1 MEPVRA
7 DEVRILEGPNLYVN
21 RPAVK
26 VSLVMPGQLG
36 MDGHEALALGRRLG
50 LGTARPG
57 RPGTG
62 QRQRFLMRVVEHVVR
77 RVAAEAGVRRLAV
90 RTRAGRHTEDVVV
103 AVPWRRRGRA
113 VALGEALAP
122 LLTALSEPNA
132 DPQALIAA
140 AGAAVAAAP
149 VGAPAAVITPA
160 VPVITITGTNG
171 KTTTTRMVAHMVMTA
186 GLRTA
191 WSSTD
196 GVVVMGEMV
205 QPGDYSG
212 PGGAR
217 EVLGTPGLEVGILE
231 TARGGMLLKGMG
243 VNQTDVTVVTNVAAD
258 HLGLN
263 GIDTLDQL
271 AEVKAIPTLIV
282 KPTGWTVLNGDDPRV
297 WAMRHRARGRIW
309 AFSLDPNSPALR
321 ESLAASGRGITVLD
335 GEIVVLTPGRDPDR
349 LVKVVDVP
357 MTLAGLSRINIANVL
372 GATAGG
378 LALGLARASVVEGL
392 RSFRPDPVLNA
403 GRFNTYSVPLA
414 AGGSVSVVVD
424 MAHNEAGLE
433 ALLEVCR
440 GLTAPGGRVRMGI
453 GGTGDR
459 LPEANAA
466 LGEIAGRGADQVVLA
481 HKLKYLRGMTLAQ
494 MDSLLREGLSRSGM
508 PEVDGYESEIEA
520 LTALLAD
527 ADDGDVIGL
536 MCHDQRDPVAQL
548 LAERGGTVDE
558 PRTIRRKV
566 IASRGLH
573 EAEDEIAAVWALG
586 DPESRVMAAGRLAA
600 AHPSDARLA
609 YEWACAIDATGD
621 RGRAV
626 SMYHKALDAGLREP
640 HRHRAQLQAAA
651 AYRDLDHPE
660 IAVELLD
667 TVGAG
672 HPGSSAVAA
681 LRALVL
687 LDTGQ
692 ATEAVAELIDALLD
706 HATDDDAAAYR
717 IALHQAAAQLRV
729 AAREDPDTPTA

>member
-7 DEVRILEGPNLYVN
+7 DEVRILEGPNLYVT

-26 VSLVMPGQLG
+26 VSLAVPGVADL
-36 MDGHEALALGRRLG
+36 DVHAALAFGRRLG
-50 LGTARPG
+50 LSTARPG

-62 QRQRFLMRVVEHVVR
+62 QRQRFLMRVVEHLVR
-77 RVAAEAGVRRLAV
+77 RVATESGARRLAV

-113 VALGEALAP
+113 ITLGESLAP
-122 LLTALSEPNA
+122 LLTALL
-132 DPQALIAA
+132 DPDSDVDALIAE
-140 AGAAVAAAP
+140 AGRAVAQAP
-149 VGAPAAVITPA
+149 DGAPAAMLTPT
-160 VPVITITGTNG
+160 VPVIAITGTNG
-171 KTTTTRMVAHMVMTA
+171 KTTTTRLVAHMVMTN

-196 GVVVMGEMV
+196 GVVVMGDMV
-205 QPGDYSG
+205 APGDYSG

-217 EVLGTPGLEVGILE
+217 EVLGTPGLQLGILE

-297 WAMRHRARGRIW
+297 WAMRHRAKGKVW
-309 AFSLDPNSPALR
+309 AFSLDPNAPALR
-321 ESLAASGRGITVLD
+321 EALAAGGRGITVLD

-357 MTLAGLSRINIANVL
+357 MTLAGLSRINIANAL
-372 GATAGG
+372 GGTAAG
-378 LALGLARASVVEGL
+378 LALGLPRSAVVEAL
-392 RSFRPDPVLNA
+392 RSNRPDPVLNA
-403 GRFNTYSVPLA
+403 GRFNTYTVPLA
-414 AGGSVSVVVD
+414 AGGSATVVID

-481 HKLKYLRGMTLAQ
+481 HKLKYLRGMSLEQ
-494 MDSLLREGLSRSGM
+494 MDSLLRAGLARAGMADVEGFLS
-508 PEVDGYESEIEA
+508 ETEA
-520 LTALLAD
+520 LTSLLA
-527 ADDGDVIGL
+527 AAEPGDVIGL
-536 MCHDQRDPVAQL
+536 MCHDQRGPVAEL

-566 IASRGLH
+566 IAARGLH
-573 EAEDEIAAVWALG
+573 EAEDDIAAVWALVDAG
-586 DPESRVMAAGRLAA
+586 ERVEAAGRLAA
-600 AHPSDARLA
+600 IHPADPRLA
-609 YEWACAIDATGD
+609 YEWACAVDATAD
-621 RGRAV
+621 RTRAV
-626 SMYHKALDAGLREP
+626 SLYHRALDNGLREP

-651 AYRDLDHPE
+651 ASSNSRASGDRPGVARRRSGHSPGE
-660 IAVELLD
+660 QRRSSVAG
-667 TVGAG
+667 VG
-672 HPGSSAVAA
+672 P
-681 LRALVL
+681 
-687 LDTGQ
+687 
-692 ATEAVAELIDALLD
+692 
-706 HATDDDAAAYR
+706 
-717 IALHQAAAQLRV
+717 
-729 AAREDPDTPTA
+729 ARHGGRR

>member
-7 DEVRILEGPNLYVN
+7 DEVRILEGPNLYVT

-26 VSLVMPGQLG
+26 VRLALPGMLG
-36 MDGHEALALGRRLG
+36 LDQREALELARRLG
-50 LGTARPG
+50 LRSARPG

-77 RVAAEAGVRRLAV
+77 RVAAESGVRRLAV
-90 RTRAGRHTEDVVV
+90 RTRAGRHTEEVVV

-122 LLTALSEPNA
+122 LLTSLLDETV
-132 DPQALIAA
+132 DPTAAIAA
-140 AGAAVAAAP
+140 AGAAVTAAAP
-149 VGAPAAVITPA
+149 GAPAAVVTPS
-160 VPVITITGTNG
+160 VPVIAITGTNG

-205 QPGDYSG
+205 LPGDYSG

-217 EVLGTPGLEVGILE
+217 EVLGTPGLELGILE

-297 WAMRHRARGRIW
+297 WAMRQRAKGRIW
-309 AFSLDPNSPALR
+309 AFSLDPDAPALR
-321 ESLAASGRGITVLD
+321 EAVAGGGRGMTVLD
-335 GEIVVLTPGRDPDR
+335 GEIVVLAPGRDPDR

-357 MTLAGLSRINIANVL
+357 MTLAGLSRINVANVL
-372 GATAGG
+372 GATAAG
-378 LALGLARASVVEGL
+378 LALGLPRSVVVEAL
-392 RSFRPDPVLNA
+392 RSFTPDPVLNA
-403 GRFNTYSVPLA
+403 GRFNTYSIPLA
-414 AGGSVSVVVD
+414 AGGSATVVVD

-481 HKLKYLRGMTLAQ
+481 HKVKYLRGMSLAT
-494 MDSLLREGLSRSGM
+494 MDALLRAGLARGGM
-508 PEVDGYESEIEA
+508 PEVEGFESEIEA
-520 LTALLAD
+520 LTVLVEA

-536 MCHDQRDPVAQL
+536 MCHVQRAEVAQFI
-548 LAERGGTVDE
+548 ADRGGMIDD
-558 PRTIRRKV
+558 PRTVRRKV
-566 IASRGLH
+566 IAARGLH
-573 EAEDEIAAVWALG
+573 ESEEDIAAIWALT
-586 DPESRVMAAGRLAA
+586 DPEARVVAAGRLSA
-600 AHPSDARLA
+600 AHPSDSRLA
-609 YEWACAIDATGD
+609 YEWACAIDAAGD
-621 RGRAV
+621 HARAV
-626 SMYHKALDAGLREP
+626 TMYHRALDAGLREP
-640 HRHRAQLQAAA
+640 HRHRAILQLAA
-651 AYRDLDHPE
+651 AYRDGGHLSRALELVDAVLATHP
-660 IAVELLD
+660 
-667 TVGAG
+667 T
-672 HPGSSAVAA
+672 SSAAAA
-681 LRALVL
+681 LRALVVH
-687 LDTGQ
+687 DAGD
-692 ATEAVAELIDALLD
+692 AAEAVADLVDALLD
-706 HATDDDAAAYR
+706 HSTDDDAATYR
-717 IALHQAAAQLRV
+717 GALHRAAADLR
-729 AAREDPDTPTA
+729 ARHEVRDDH

>member
-1 MEPVRA
+1 M
-7 DEVRILEGPNLYVN
+7 
-21 RPAVK
+21 
-26 VSLVMPGQLG
+26 
-36 MDGHEALALGRRLG
+36 
-50 LGTARPG
+50 
-57 RPGTG
+57 
-62 QRQRFLMRVVEHVVR
+62 
-77 RVAAEAGVRRLAV
+77 
-90 RTRAGRHTEDVVV
+90 

-149 VGAPAAVITPA
+149 VGAPAAGITPA

-171 KTTTTRMVAHMVMTA
+171 KTVAHMVMTA

-357 MTLAGLSRINIANVL
+357 MTFIAKKDFPPSTLADLATYVKANADKVTYAHAGMGWLWGWRRRRLSR
-372 GATAGG
+372 GCG
-378 LALGLARASVVEGL
+378 
-392 RSFRPDPVLNA
+392 
-403 GRFNTYSVPLA
+403 
-414 AGGSVSVVVD
+414 
-424 MAHNEAGLE
+424 
-433 ALLEVCR
+433 
-440 GLTAPGGRVRMGI
+440 
-453 GGTGDR
+453 
-459 LPEANAA
+459 
-466 LGEIAGRGADQVVLA
+466 
-481 HKLKYLRGMTLAQ
+481 
-494 MDSLLREGLSRSGM
+494 RSG
-508 PEVDGYESEIEA
+508 PTRCSTRAGSIPTRSLSPPGA
-520 LTALLAD
+520 RSPWSSTW
-527 ADDGDVIGL
+527 
-536 MCHDQRDPVAQL
+536 RTTR
-548 LAERGGTVDE
+548 RG
-558 PRTIRRKV
+558 
-566 IASRGLH
+566 
-573 EAEDEIAAVWALG
+573 W
-586 DPESRVMAAGRLAA
+586 RL
-600 AHPSDARLA
+600 S
-609 YEWACAIDATGD
+609 
-621 RGRAV
+621 
-626 SMYHKALDAGLREP
+626 
-640 HRHRAQLQAAA
+640 
-651 AYRDLDHPE
+651 
-660 IAVELLD
+660 
-667 TVGAG
+667 
-672 HPGSSAVAA
+672 
-681 LRALVL
+681 
-687 LDTGQ
+687 
-692 ATEAVAELIDALLD
+692 
-706 HATDDDAAAYR
+706 
-717 IALHQAAAQLRV
+717 
-729 AAREDPDTPTA
+729 

>member
-7 DEVRILEGPNLYVN
+7 EEVRILEGPNLYVT

-26 VSLVMPGQLG
+26 VSLAMPGVAAL
-36 MDGHEALALGRRLG
+36 DASSALALARRLR
-50 LGTARPG
+50 LSAARPG

-62 QRQRFLMRVVEHVVR
+62 QRQRFLMRLVEHLVR
-77 RVAAEAGVRRLAV
+77 RVATESGARRLAV

-113 VALGEALAP
+113 TTLGESLAP
-122 LLTALSEPNA
+122 LLTALL
-132 DPQALIAA
+132 DPQSDADALIAQ
-140 AGAAVAAAP
+140 AGQAVAQAP
-149 VGAPAAVITPA
+149 DGAPAAMLTPA
-160 VPVITITGTNG
+160 VPVIAITGTNG
-171 KTTTTRMVAHMVMTA
+171 KTTTTRLVAHMVMTS

-217 EVLGTPGLEVGILE
+217 EVLGTPGLQLGILE

-243 VNQTDVTVVTNVAAD
+243 VTQTDVTVVTNVAAD

-282 KPTGWTVLNGDDPRV
+282 KPSGWTVLNGDDPRV
-297 WAMRHRARGRIW
+297 WAMRHRAKGKIW
-309 AFSLDPNSPALR
+309 AFSLDPNAPALR
-321 ESLAASGRGITVLD
+321 EALAAGGRGLTVLD

-349 LVKVVDVP
+349 LLKVVDVP
-357 MTLAGLSRINIANVL
+357 MTLAGLSRINIANTL
-372 GATAGG
+372 GGTAAG
-378 LALGLARASVVEGL
+378 LALGLPRASVIEAL

-414 AGGSVSVVVD
+414 AGGSATVVID

-481 HKLKYLRGMTLAQ
+481 HKLKYLRGMSLEQ
-494 MDSLLREGLSRSGM
+494 MDGLLRAGLARSGM
-508 PEVDGYESEIEA
+508 VEVDGFLSETEA
-520 LTALLAD
+520 LATLLA
-527 ADDGDVIGL
+527 AAEPGDVIGL
-536 MCHDQRDPVAQL
+536 MCHDQRGPVAQL
-548 LAERGGTVDE
+548 LADRGGTVDE

-566 IASRGLH
+566 IAARGLH
-573 EAEDEIAAVWALG
+573 EAEDEIAAVWALS
-586 DPESRVMAAGRLAA
+586 DAHERVTAAGRLAA
-600 AHPSDARLA
+600 GNPSDPRLA
-609 YEWACAIDATGD
+609 YEWACAVDATAD
-621 RGRAV
+621 RARAV
-626 SMYHKALDAGLREP
+626 SLYHQALDNGLREP

-651 AYRDLDHPE
+651 AYRDLGHPQ
-660 IAVELLD
+660 IALELLD
-667 TVGAG
+667 AVTAG
-672 HPGSSAVAA
+672 HPGSSVAAA
-681 LRALVL
+681 LRALVHM
-687 LDTGQ
+687 DVGE
-692 ATEAVAELIDALLD
+692 AAEAVADLVDSLME
-706 HATDDDAAAYR
+706 HATDDDAAVYR
-717 IALHQAAAQLRV
+717 TALHHAAEQVRAAAPGS
-729 AAREDPDTPTA
+729 A

>member
-1 MEPVRA
+1 MEAVRA
-7 DEVRILEGPNLYVN
+7 EEVRILEGPNLYVT

-26 VSLVMPGQLG
+26 VSLALPGMLG
-36 MDGHEALALGRRLG
+36 LDAREALELGRRLG
-50 LGTARPG
+50 LSTARPG
-57 RPGTG
+57 RAGTG
-62 QRQRFLMRVVEHVVR
+62 QRQRFLMRVVEKVVR
-77 RVAAEAGVRRLAV
+77 QIAAESGVRRLAV
-90 RTRAGRHTEDVVV
+90 RVRAGRHTDEVVV

-122 LLTALSEPNA
+122 VLSDLL
-132 DPQALIAA
+132 DPATDPAQRLAE
-140 AGAAVAAAP
+140 AGRAVAAAP
-149 VGAPAAVITPA
+149 DGTPAAVLTPT
-160 VPVITITGTNG
+160 VPVVTITGTNG
-171 KTTTTRMVAHMVMTA
+171 KTSTTRMVAHMVMTA

-196 GVVVMGEMV
+196 GVVVMGEMHE
-205 QPGDYSG
+205 PGDYSG

-217 EVLGTPGLEVGILE
+217 EVLATPGLQVGILE

-243 VNQTDVTVVTNVAAD
+243 VNQSDVTVVTNVAAD

-282 KPTGWTVLNGDDPRV
+282 KPTGWTVLNGEDPRV
-297 WAMRHRARGRIW
+297 WAMRHRAKGRIW
-309 AFSLDPNSPALR
+309 AFALDPNAPALR
-321 ESLAASGRGITVLD
+321 EAVAAGGRGITVLD

-357 MTLAGLSRINIANVL
+357 MTLAGLSRINIANAL
-372 GATAGG
+372 GATAAG
-378 LALGLARASVVEGL
+378 LALGLARTAVVEAL

-414 AGGSVSVVVD
+414 TGGSATVVVD

-440 GLTAPGGRVRMGI
+440 GLAAPGGRVRMGI

-466 LGEIAGRGADQVVLA
+466 LGEIAGRGADHVVLA
-481 HKLKYLRGMTLAQ
+481 HKLKYLRGMSLAQ
-494 MDSLLREGLSRSGM
+494 MDALLRAGLARSGVADVAGFDS
-508 PEVDGYESEIEA
+508 EVEA
-520 LTALLAD
+520 LGTLLAA
-527 ADDGDVIGL
+527 ADDGDAIGL
-536 MCHDQRDPVAQL
+536 MCHDQRGPVGEL
-548 LAERGGTVDE
+548 LAERGATVDD

-566 IASRGLH
+566 IAAKGLH
-573 EAEDEIAAVWALG
+573 EAEEEIAAVWSLT
-586 DPESRVMAAGRLAA
+586 DPQERVTAAGRLAS
-600 AHPSDARLA
+600 AHPADPRLA

-626 SMYHKALDAGLREP
+626 AMYHRALDSGLREP

-651 AYRDLDHPE
+651 AYRDLGHPD
-660 IAVELLD
+660 ISLGLID
-667 TVGAG
+667 TVAST
-672 HPGSSAVAA
+672 HPGSAVVAV
-681 LRALVL
+681 LRGLAL
-687 LDTGQ
+687 LDSGQ
-692 ATEAVAELIDALLD
+692 AAEAVAELVDALVD
-706 HATDDDAAAYR
+706 HASDEDTAAYR
-717 IALHQAAAQLRV
+717 PALHQAAAHVR
-729 AAREDPDTPTA
+729 AAAQQPPPH